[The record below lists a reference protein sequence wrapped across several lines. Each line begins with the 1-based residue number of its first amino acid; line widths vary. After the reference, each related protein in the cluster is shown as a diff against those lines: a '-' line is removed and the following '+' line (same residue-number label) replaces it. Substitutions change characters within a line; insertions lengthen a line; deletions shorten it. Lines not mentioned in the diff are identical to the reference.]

1 METLERFQR
10 SQRLIEDFTSR
21 TLAAIPSD
29 MARLLHV
36 ATLRDM
42 ASGRYRHEGLAII
55 YSEEAVD
62 EALSYCHQE
71 IFAKVLETPLEQQ
84 QHDLRACL
92 AAMEGFF
99 GETAGNWLELE
110 FYRVLVPLNTPAYLR
125 DLFCSNLRILLTL
138 VIGDSSR
145 MAPAA

>member
-1 METLERFQR
+1 METLEGFQR
-10 SQRLIEDFTSR
+10 NKRLIEDFSSR

-42 ASGRYRHEGLAII
+42 ASGRYRHEGLAAM
-55 YSEEAVD
+55 YSETAVD

-71 IFAKVLETPLEQQ
+71 IFARVLETPLEQQ
-84 QHDLRACL
+84 QQDLQACL
-92 AAMEGFF
+92 AAMEGFLR
-99 GETAGNWLELE
+99 ETAKNWLELE

-125 DLFCSNLRILLTL
+125 DLFCSNLRMLLI
-138 VIGDSSR
+138 VAVGDSAR
-145 MAPAA
+145 LEPAA

>member
-10 SQRLIEDFTSR
+10 NQRLIQDFSSR

-42 ASGRYRHEGLAII
+42 ASGRYHHDGLARI
-55 YSEEAVD
+55 YSEGAVD

-71 IFAKVLETPLEQQ
+71 IFARVLETPLEQQ
-84 QHDLRACL
+84 QQELRACL
-92 AAMEGFF
+92 SAMEGFF
-99 GETAGNWLELE
+99 AETAGNWLELE

-125 DLFCSNLRILLTL
+125 DLFCSNLRMLLTL

-145 MAPAA
+145 MEPAA

>member
-10 SQRLIEDFTSR
+10 NQRLIEDFSSR
-21 TLAAIPSD
+21 TLEAIPSD

-42 ASGRYRHEGLAII
+42 ASGHYRHDGLARM
-55 YSEEAVD
+55 YSEAAVD

-71 IFAKVLETPLEQQ
+71 IFAKVLETPLEEQQ
-84 QHDLRACL
+84 GDLRACL
-92 AAMEGFF
+92 AAMEGFL
-99 GETAGNWLELE
+99 GQTAGNWLELE

-125 DLFCSNLRILLTL
+125 DLFCSNLRVLLALLRT
-138 VIGDSSR
+138 DPSR
-145 MAPAA
+145 MEPAA